1 VKVCAR
7 VGTTTEDSK
16 KIDAN
21 VVRQIQREWAV
32 LAIIALPFQALTILA
47 PGATCQAF
55 RRFQRPGRDNCSR
68 QAIALRTQPEA
79 MPTVIEEGFTSGTLE
94 L

>member
-1 VKVCAR
+1 LVDIFYPSVET
-7 VGTTTEDSK
+7 VFS
-16 KIDAN
+16 
-21 VVRQIQREWAV
+21 REGV
-32 LAIIALPFQALTILA
+32 FQQ
-47 PGATCQAF
+47 P
-55 RRFQRPGRDNCSR
+55 